1 MWACVQCGVKET
13 PQRRTGPLGPQTL
26 CNACGV
32 RLKRGNVPQKKKAV
46 KRKVA
51 APQSEQQHLKQPKY
65 KARQEQ
71 SDSGTDSDFEEDGR
85 EKQVDAEESS
95 DSSEARGSAR
105 RKGRSRPQR
114 KAARACASH
123 TAKLVQTGMLDPDL
137 AKSEAPGAGSSDSME
152 GGSMAFSSGEP
163 TPKRTPGRRN
173 AISKKQQQ
181 GGLTPPHLVPL
192 YTLPPMQHWQA
203 PLGHVGAEPQAAWL
217 GVFMQQFLQQQQLAA
232 GQQQQQQQQ
241 QQEGQQQQQQQQE
254 GQLQQQEYFMQQFQQ
269 ILRQQQQQQQPQ
281 QLVQAQQ
288 QHGDD
293 AHGKGQEKREIA
305 ARQGS
310 FESSTSAVEDGGL
323 DGVVDGAGGGKN
335 SQAAALSAPS
345 PAAAAVAAAGGT
357 AGLVL
362 DSPRAAESLPVGVI
376 PTPPGVIMPPPWAR
390 QHRGGLQADASPMDL
405 SYPAL
410 RSMPARPLDLGYI
423 RRSAEQAAA
432 AAEAAESAVAEAQKV
447 LLERQQAAELA
458 RRSASSAARRLSELM
473 SDMEPQHSQLL
484 QHEHT
489 SWLGKGL
496 HARVDEEEQDDGE
509 MVLEMP
515 TLYGGLPGDELSL
528 WGSQ

>member
-1 MWACVQCGVKET
+1 MYDIFEFENARGC
-13 PQRRTGPLGPQTL
+13 PLQ
-26 CNACGV
+26 
-32 RLKRGNVPQKKKAV
+32 
-46 KRKVA
+46 
-51 APQSEQQHLKQPKY
+51 
-65 KARQEQ
+65 ARQEQ

-114 KAARACASH
+114 KVRKQYTLKLSPACNQVDSTLRGQLGQLGKAARACASH

-362 DSPRAAESLPVGVI
+362 DSPRAAESLPVGGCIWVSS
-376 PTPPGVIMPPPWAR
+376 AH
-390 QHRGGLQADASPMDL
+390 QHRSFAEF
-405 SYPAL
+405 SY
-410 RSMPARPLDLGYI
+410 G
-423 RRSAEQAAA
+423 
-432 AAEAAESAVAEAQKV
+432 KG
-447 LLERQQAAELA
+447 
-458 RRSASSAARRLSELM
+458 ASSLDAGVGLS
-473 SDMEPQHSQLL
+473 
-484 QHEHT
+484 
-489 SWLGKGL
+489 
-496 HARVDEEEQDDGE
+496 
-509 MVLEMP
+509 
-515 TLYGGLPGDELSL
+515 SL
-528 WGSQ
+528 RACASCP